1 MLNLFRSRDKAVRIV
16 LGAFLGLVGLSM
28 VTYLIPNL
36 GNTTDSTS
44 GDSTVV
50 ASIGKEDLT
59 AQEVTKLIQ
68 ARIRDRQ
75 MPPELLAIEV
85 PQLIQQMISDHAMAY
100 EAGRLGIKVS
110 ADETDNAIL
119 DSLPAELTKGGKV
132 DAATLNALLQQ
143 QGISMTDVRADTSR
157 QLLISRLE
165 QIVSAGVVVSPRE
178 INDEYHR
185 RSDKIRL
192 DYVVL
197 TPVKYQA
204 EAQPT
209 EAEIEAYFNAHKS
222 TFQIPEK
229 RSLAV
234 IVVDPAKELV
244 QAPSDDVL
252 RKLYIAKQDSFR
264 TPNASSPAIF

>member
-16 LGAFLGLVGLSM
+16 LGAFLGLVALSM
-28 VTYLIPNL
+28 VTYLIPNM
-36 GNTTDSTS
+36 GNTNDSS

-50 ASIGKEDLT
+50 ASVGKEDLT

-75 MPPELLAIEV
+75 LPPELLAIEV
-85 PQLIQQMISDHAMAY
+85 PQLIQQLISDHAMAY

-110 ADETDNAIL
+110 SDETDNAIV
-119 DSLPAELTKGGKV
+119 DSLPAEFTKGGKV

-143 QGISMTDVRADTSR
+143 QGISMTDVRADMSR
-157 QLLISRLE
+157 QLLISRLQ
-165 QIVSAGVVVSPRE
+165 QIVTAGVVVSPRE

-185 RSDKIRL
+185 RNDKVRL
-192 DYVVL
+192 DYAVL

-209 EAEIEAYFNAHKS
+209 EAEIQAYYNAHKS
-222 TFQIPEK
+222 SFQVPEK

-244 QAPSDDVL
+244 QAPPRRSAP
-252 RKLYIAKQDSFR
+252 KALYFEAGLL
-264 TPNASSPAIF
+264 PHP